1 MERQKMKKLAGFVFS
16 AAAVLTAFAG
26 IVVALDNNQ
35 NPPKDDTEMTN
46 KKSALGEPCEV
57 VCALP
62 ENDEE
67 LKKLLT
73 PEQYRIVRENGTER
87 PFQNAFWD
95 NKKEGLYLDVVSG
108 EPLFSSR
115 EKFDSGTGWPSF
127 YAPLHTG
134 NIVEVTDSSLG
145 MTRTEVRSKTANSHL
160 GHLFPDG
167 PAPTGLRYCINSGS
181 LKFVPV
187 EQLEEAGLGAYLEHF
202 GRKKIAKGGADNAMG
217 AGKTETVMFG
227 AGCFWGVEAS
237 FRKIPGV
244 IDAVSGYSGG
254 EVVDP
259 GYKAVCTGTTGHAE
273 VVEVSYDPT
282 KVSFKQLLDAFWNM
296 HDPTQVNR
304 QGPDYGEQY
313 RSAIFF
319 TTPQQEKE
327 AKEAIAE
334 LSANKRFSRPIATQV
349 AAAKPFYRAE
359 EYHQRY
365 LEKKGLD
372 VCH

>member
-1 MERQKMKKLAGFVFS
+1 MESQKMKRFAGLVFS

-26 IVVALDNNQ
+26 IVVALDNQHSNS
-35 NPPKDDTEMTN
+35 KDGSEMTN
-46 KKSALGEPCEV
+46 DKSAMGEPCEV

-62 ENDEE
+62 ENDDE
-67 LKKLLT
+67 LRALLT

-95 NKKEGLYLDVVSG
+95 NHKEGLYLDVISG
-108 EPLFSSR
+108 EPLFSSK

-127 YAPLHTG
+127 YAPLHSD
-134 NIVEVTDSSLG
+134 NIAEITDNTLG
-145 MTRTEVRSKTANSHL
+145 MTRTEVRSKKANSHL

-167 PAPTGLRYCINSGS
+167 PKPTGLRYCINSGS

-187 EQLEEAGLGAYLEHF
+187 EQLEEAGLGDYLEHF
-202 GRKKIAKGGADNAMG
+202 GRKKTAKGGAEDAMG
-217 AGKTETVMFG
+217 ANQTETVMFG
-227 AGCFWGVEAS
+227 AGCFWGVEAA

-244 IDAVSGYSGG
+244 IDAASGYSGG
-254 EVVDP
+254 DVADP

-273 VVEVSYDPT
+273 VVQVTYDPS
-282 KVSFKQLLDAFWNM
+282 KVSFKQLLDAFWGM
-296 HDPTQVNR
+296 HNPTQVNR

-319 TTPQQEKE
+319 TTPEQEKD
-327 AKEAIAE
+327 AKAAIAALTAE
-334 LSANKRFSRPIATQV
+334 KRFNKPIATQV
-349 AAAKPFYRAE
+349 VAAKPFYRAE